1 METWRVYFLV
11 GLGGGLGS
19 VARFWISGVFA
30 RWFGEAFPW
39 GTIFIN
45 VTGSFVIG
53 LFFTLT
59 AADGRFTWPET
70 ARNVFMVGICGGYT
84 TFSAFSLQT
93 LRLVHDRQW
102 LHAGLNVFGSVLAC
116 LVAVWL
122 GHTLGLLF
130 SRAR

>member
-1 METWRVYFLV
+1 M
-11 GLGGGLGS
+11 GS

-45 VTGSFVIG
+45 VTGSFAIG
-53 LFFTLT
+53 FLFTLT
-59 AADGRFTWPET
+59 AADGRFPWPMNG
-70 ARNVFMVGICGGYT
+70 RSFFMVGICGGYT

-93 LRLVHDRQW
+93 LRLMHERQW
-102 LHAGLNVFGSVLAC
+102 SMTGLNVFGSVFAC

>member
-1 METWRVYFLV
+1 METWRTYFLV

-19 VARFWISGVFA
+19 VLRFWIAGVFA
-30 RWFGEAFPW
+30 RWFGEGFPW

-45 VTGSFVIG
+45 VTGSFLIG
-53 LFFTLT
+53 FLFTLT

-70 ARNVFMVGICGGYT
+70 TRHVFMAGICGGYT

-93 LRLVHDRQW
+93 LRLAQDRQW
-102 LHAGLNVFGSVLAC
+102 LNAGLNVFGSVFAC

>member
-1 METWRVYFLV
+1 MESWRIYFLV

-45 VTGSFVIG
+45 VTGSLLIG
-53 LFFTLT
+53 FLFSLA
-59 AADGRFTWPET
+59 AADGRLPWPET
-70 ARNVFMVGICGGYT
+70 ARSFFMAGICGGYT

-93 LRLVHDRQW
+93 LRLMQDRHW
-102 LHAGLNVFGSVLAC
+102 LWAGLNVFGSVLAC